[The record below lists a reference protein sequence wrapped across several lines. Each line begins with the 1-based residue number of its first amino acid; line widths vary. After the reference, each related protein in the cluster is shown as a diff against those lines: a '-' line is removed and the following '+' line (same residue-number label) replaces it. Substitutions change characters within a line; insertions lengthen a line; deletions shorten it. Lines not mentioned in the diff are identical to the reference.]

1 MPIRAFFYLIHII
14 FMNNYLGGVCFE
26 KNILIL
32 IIVLLVGLLFI
43 NYTNFFRFDTE
54 DLTNKVEIID
64 GYKLSKKIDGLND
77 ATSFA
82 IDLDGNIYIAEKID
96 NQGILRKYYKNG
108 KNQLLAS
115 GLNYPVNSILVYK
128 NYILISHKGK
138 ISKLS
143 QNGLED
149 IIIGLPS
156 YGDYSNNGIQ
166 VGYDGHLYI
175 CQGSATNSGVVGIDN
190 YERGWLSEN
199 PYVHD
204 FYPVDVVLSGINF
217 KSQNPLTEDKTD
229 KANTGAFMP
238 FNMQSSKDITIK
250 GKNPGNASI
259 YRTYIGS
266 GKLEL
271 YAYGI
276 RNPINMIFTHD
287 NRVYVAVQGMENRG
301 QRPIANGCDYIYEIK
316 KGDWLGWPDYE
327 GGEPVTLKKFKP
339 KDAEQ
344 PQFITEMHPT
354 TTPPLPLVA
363 FEESGRIGVMDM
375 SRQNRF
381 GFVGNLFIPFKSGNK
396 NPAEIVIFDIKG
408 KMTIDFIKNK
418 KENVLLEPVQCTFGK
433 DGNLYILDRGNNC
446 IYMVEKLEEN
456 TDMVKKVYLPIEYFI
471 GTLIISLIVILFL
484 QIRSN

>member
-1 MPIRAFFYLIHII
+1 M
-14 FMNNYLGGVCFE
+14 
-26 KNILIL
+26 
-32 IIVLLVGLLFI
+32 
-43 NYTNFFRFDTE
+43 
-54 DLTNKVEIID
+54 
-64 GYKLSKKIDGLND
+64 
-77 ATSFA
+77 
-82 IDLDGNIYIAEKID
+82 
-96 NQGILRKYYKNG
+96 
-108 KNQLLAS
+108 
-115 GLNYPVNSILVYK
+115 
-128 NYILISHKGK
+128 
-138 ISKLS
+138 
-143 QNGLED
+143 
-149 IIIGLPS
+149 
-156 YGDYSNNGIQ
+156 
-166 VGYDGHLYI
+166 
-175 CQGSATNSGVVGIDN
+175 
-190 YERGWLSEN
+190 
-199 PYVHD
+199 
-204 FYPVDVVLSGINF
+204 
-217 KSQNPLTEDKTD
+217 
-229 KANTGAFMP
+229 
-238 FNMQSSKDITIK
+238 
-250 GKNPGNASI
+250 
-259 YRTYIGS
+259 
-266 GKLEL
+266 
-271 YAYGI
+271 
-276 RNPINMIFTHD
+276 
-287 NRVYVAVQGMENRG
+287 
-301 QRPIANGCDYIYEIK
+301 
-316 KGDWLGWPDYE
+316 GWPDYE